1 MDKNILIIGFNSE
14 LAQNT
19 IKELKQNNWNIYAT
33 SRQVGMMED
42 KVHEYN
48 LDVTNEMNFIHLKEK
63 FSDLK
68 FDVILNFAGI
78 AIAGAVEQLDE
89 LELKKQFDV
98 NFLGLLR
105 IIKYFAPNLNKG
117 GRLINIS
124 SMASY
129 GIFPFLTPY
138 CASKASA
145 DILLNN
151 YSIENNVKVV
161 SIRPGAVA
169 TKFWESSIELNKNTL
184 IVTLD
189 GNKYVFEQKP
199 FKVISYWCLENGSSI
214 QGRIDAFRYAL
225 NVRQSLMSKT
235 GRKLLY
241 TELSPELLSYIQN
254 KLDDKYSPD
263 AISGELKQAGINT
276 VCTQTIYNYIS
287 LGILKSAV
295 YKRHTKK
302 AANKARIAY
311 NNTRGRSIEE
321 RPFALRERI
330 YGNWE
335 MDTVVG
341 KQGSKAALLVLTERV
356 SRFEIII
363 KLRDKTQKSII
374 AALDKQEKAY
384 KDKFSLIFK
393 SITVDN
399 GKRIFRYGKFRKISV

>member
-1 MDKNILIIGFNSE
+1 MDSTPILRKNKHLNASECYKLEVLLKAKMKVSEIAQILEKHIS
-14 LAQNT
+14 T
-19 IKELKQNNWNIYAT
+19 IYREIKRGTVEFRN
-33 SRQVGMMED
+33 
-42 KVHEYN
+42 
-48 LDVTNEMNFIHLKEK
+48 
-63 FSDLK
+63 SDL
-68 FDVILNFAGI
+68 
-78 AIAGAVEQLDE
+78 
-89 LELKKQFDV
+89 
-98 NFLGLLR
+98 
-105 IIKYFAPNLNKG
+105 
-117 GRLINIS
+117 
-124 SMASY
+124 
-129 GIFPFLTPY
+129 
-138 CASKASA
+138 
-145 DILLNN
+145 
-151 YSIENNVKVV
+151 
-161 SIRPGAVA
+161 SIRKEYSAYY
-169 TKFWESSIELNKNTL
+169 S
-184 IVTLD
+184 
-189 GNKYVFEQKP
+189 
-199 FKVISYWCLENGSSI
+199 
-214 QGRIDAFRYAL
+214 L
-225 NVRQSLMSKT
+225 NVRKELMSKS

-241 TELSPELLSYIQN
+241 RDLHPELLSYIQS

-263 AISGELKQAGINT
+263 AISGELKKAGIYT
-276 VCTQTIYNYIS
+276 ICAQTIYNYIS

-374 AALDKQEKAY
+374 AALDKLEKEY

-399 GKRIFRYGKFRKISV
+399 GVEFLDMASLEKSVYNKVSKRTTIYYAHPYCSWERGSNENNNKLIRKFIKKKADIKNFSNSHIKNIQDWINNYPRKLFNYKTAKDIFYENLDDCLICCNRL